1 MKWLLWCL
9 QAEAEQRAREAASA
23 SKLAPV
29 EEREEPA
36 TEQPAAAEVSQSLKA
51 RHKEATVDG
60 YPIFSPPPPP
70 PPLFSSPAS
79 IYYFI

>member
-1 MKWLLWCL
+1 MIIISSSAADSSLYHCIFQWCL

-36 TEQPAAAEVSQSLKA
+36 VEQSAEQSAAEVG
-51 RHKEATVDG
+51 V
-60 YPIFSPPPPP
+60 SP
-70 PPLFSSPAS
+70 
-79 IYYFI
+79 